1 MLLALLGGSVVFT
14 LFALYMTYVRI
25 RTILRSMDAIER
37 RKPIPPMA
45 PWILWAWSISMIAA
59 PGASF
64 WAAFTVLDR
73 VEHNILTVGGLEF
86 IISMLCVLLCTFN
99 MFVNFSI
106 YDRSR
111 DSSRYGG

>member
-45 PWILWAWSISMIAA
+45 PWILWAWSISMIVA
-59 PGASF
+59 PGVSV
-64 WAAFTVLDR
+64 WTAFTVFDR
-73 VEHNILTVGGLEF
+73 VEHNILTVGGPEF
-86 IISMLCVLLCTFN
+86 IISMLCLLLCGFN
-99 MFVNFSI
+99 MFINFSI

-111 DSSRYGG
+111 PSTTYW